1 MINEKEYDEDKK
13 LKLEEDVLDFLEH
26 LKSVEKEYKNVLK
39 KYSVD
44 FGNNN
49 KKEQDILHYIE
60 FKELSAVGAYRLV
73 KELSKVRKDRRKAE
87 DTVQFLNRLGSDFTF
102 NNDKTVDGILNSKN
116 KKMKIRTYHTKY
128 YTENTLNDIVN
139 KKRKERINDIK

>member
-116 KKMKIRTYHTKY
+116 KK
-128 YTENTLNDIVN
+128 
-139 KKRKERINDIK
+139 

>member
-1 MINEKEYDEDKK
+1 M
-13 LKLEEDVLDFLEH
+13 
-26 LKSVEKEYKNVLK
+26 
-39 KYSVD
+39 
-44 FGNNN
+44 
-49 KKEQDILHYIE
+49 
-60 FKELSAVGAYRLV
+60 SAVGAYRLV

-139 KKRKERINDIK
+139 KKKKGENK

>member
-44 FGNNN
+44 FGDNN

-116 KKMKIRTYHTKY
+116 KKN
-128 YTENTLNDIVN
+128 ED
-139 KKRKERINDIK
+139 

>member
-1 MINEKEYDEDKK
+1 MINEKEKDEDKK
-13 LKLEEDVLDFLEH
+13 LKLGKDVLDFLEH
-26 LKSVEKEYKNVLK
+26 LKSLEKEYKNILK

-44 FGNNN
+44 FGNSN

-60 FKELSAVGAYRLV
+60 FKDLSAVGAYRLV
-73 KELSKVRKDRRKAE
+73 RELSKVRKERRTAE
-87 DTVQFLNRLGSDFTF
+87 DTVQFLNRIGSNFTF
-102 NNDKTVDGILNSKN
+102 NNDKTIDGILNSKN
-116 KKMKIRTYHTKY
+116 KKMEIRTYHTKY